1 MLAMIS
7 PYAKSNNIFTIDSK
21 LAPATSYLKQL
32 TVILGIKCGN
42 RSVFMC
48 CVEFACAFVNFITLS
63 ASEC

>member
-7 PYAKSNNIFTIDSK
+7 LYAPSNIFTIDSK

-32 TVILGIKCGN
+32 IVIFGMKCGN
-42 RSVFMC
+42 KSAFMC
-48 CVEFACAFVNFITLS
+48 CVEFVCAFVDFITLS